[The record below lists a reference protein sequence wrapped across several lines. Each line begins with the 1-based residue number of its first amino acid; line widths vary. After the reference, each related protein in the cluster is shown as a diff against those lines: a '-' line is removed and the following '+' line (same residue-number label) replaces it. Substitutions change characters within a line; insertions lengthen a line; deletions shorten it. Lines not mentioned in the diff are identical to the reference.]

1 MTAKAT
7 EAPLVL
13 GIESSCDET
22 AAAVVSGMRVLGATV
37 ATQHDLHEEY
47 GGVVP
52 EIASRAHLERIL
64 PVVRSAL
71 AEAKVRLEDLDAV
84 AVGHRPG
91 LIGALLVGTS
101 AAKAL
106 ALGLGV
112 PFLGVD
118 HVHAHLVSG
127 LLEPA
132 SSTPPSNSSPSL
144 PAIGLVLSGG
154 HTSLYRIETL
164 TRPILLGRTIDDA
177 IGEAFDKVASMLELG
192 HPGGPGVERLAVD
205 GDPEAFDFP
214 IANLGRQRL
223 DFSYSGL
230 KTSVRYKIRGIP
242 GQEADHQ
249 PVKSADVAASFQAAA
264 IGAVRRNLRKAISA
278 HPDAGALLVGGGV
291 IANRSVRTMLEEE
304 CRKADLALHL
314 PSTAW
319 SQDNGAMIAAL
330 GGLRL
335 AEGESDDLDLAPAA
349 TTREDRVTHH
359 PPAS

>member
-1 MTAKAT
+1 MNEKPT
-7 EAPLVL
+7 PPSLVL

-22 AAAVVSGMRVLGATV
+22 AAAVVSGTTVLGATV
-37 ATQHDLHEEY
+37 ATQHELHEEY

-64 PVVRSAL
+64 PVVRAAL
-71 AEAKVRLEDLDAV
+71 DAAGIGLEDLDAV

-106 ALGLGV
+106 ALGLGI

-127 LLEPA
+127 LLHDRDAPEIPG
-132 SSTPPSNSSPSL
+132 PRL
-144 PAIGLVLSGG
+144 PAMGVVLSGG
-154 HTSLYRIETL
+154 HTNLYRIEDL

-177 IGEAFDKVASMLELG
+177 IGEAFDKVAAMLELG
-192 HPGGPGVERLAVD
+192 HPGGPGVERLAAE
-205 GDPEAFDFP
+205 GDPTALDLP
-214 IANLGRQRL
+214 VANLGRQRL

-230 KTSVRYKIRGIP
+230 KTAVRYAIHGVP
-242 GQEADHQ
+242 GREVDRTT
-249 PVKSADVAASFQAAA
+249 PRPEDVAASFQAAA
-264 IGAVRRNLRKAISA
+264 IAAVRRNLRRALSA
-278 HPDAGALLVGGGV
+278 HPDTASLLVGGGV
-291 IANRSVRTMLEEE
+291 VANRSVRAMLESE
-304 CRKADLALHL
+304 CQQAGIEIHL
-314 PSTAW
+314 PSMAW

-330 GGLRL
+330 GGMRLLR
-335 AEGESDDLDLAPAA
+335 GESDELDLAPAA
-349 TTREDRVTHH
+349 TTREDRTIPT

>member
-1 MTAKAT
+1 MPASDQ
-7 EAPLVL
+7 PLVL

-22 AAAVVSGMRVLGATV
+22 AAAVVAGMQVLGAAV
-37 ATQHDLHEEY
+37 ATQHELHEEY

-64 PVVRSAL
+64 PVIRAAL
-71 AEAKVRLEDLDAV
+71 AEADVKLEDVDAV

-127 LLEPA
+127 LMRSE
-132 SSTPPSNSSPSL
+132 SSTDAETPSL
-144 PAIGLVLSGG
+144 PALGLVLSGG

-177 IGEAFDKVASMLELG
+177 IGEAFDKVASMLGLG
-192 HPGGPGVERLAVD
+192 HPGGPAVERLAAE
-205 GDPEAFDFP
+205 GDAEAFGFP
-214 IANLGRQRL
+214 IANLGRHRL

-230 KTSVRYKIRGIP
+230 KTSVRYTIHGIP
-242 GQEADHQ
+242 GREDAH
-249 PVKSADVAASFQAAA
+249 PGAAPADVAASFQSAA
-264 IGAVRRNLRKAISA
+264 IAAVRRNLRKAIAA
-278 HPDAGALLVGGGV
+278 HPDTRALLVGGGV
-291 IANRSVRTMLEEE
+291 IANRSVRAMLEEE
-304 CRKADLALHL
+304 CRRAGLALHL
-314 PSTAW
+314 PGTAW

-335 AEGESDDLDLAPAA
+335 AEGGSDDLDLAPAA
-349 TTREDRVTHH
+349 TTRDDRVTQQ